1 MVMNMRSKIGE
12 IIEKKGYRKK
22 YVAEQI
28 GVSAN
33 QLSNWITG
41 KNYPTVDKAFRLAE
55 VLGVSVEDLYEKG
68 QS

>member
-1 MVMNMRSKIGE
+1 MKSKIGE
-12 IIEKKGYRKK
+12 IIEEKGYKKK

-68 QS
+68 QP